1 MPGFPAK
8 QSFGRVGKGGG
19 FFQQRDFSGF
29 IRGNLFLPLIVHPHP
44 GPLPSRERE
53 KYVEASTPSV
63 ISEISSRGSKDFK
76 YRGPLI
82 KAFRNDGHGGVFP
95 LGYFCSLSFIFCF
108 FGGYKGVYPLIV
120 DRVFRNVGR
129 GLDSGA

>member
-82 KAFRNDGHGGVFP
+82 KAFRNDGYGVIAVTEKMP
-95 LGYFCSLSFIFCF
+95 VSQAVIARVVLSLPVAISH
-108 FGGYKGVYPLIV
+108 
-120 DRVFRNVGR
+120 
-129 GLDSGA
+129 S